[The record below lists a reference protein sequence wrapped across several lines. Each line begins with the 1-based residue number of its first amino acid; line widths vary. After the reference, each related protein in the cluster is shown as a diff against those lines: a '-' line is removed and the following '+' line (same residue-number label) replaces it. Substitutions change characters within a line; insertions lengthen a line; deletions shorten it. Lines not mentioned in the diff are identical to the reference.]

1 MEWQQAF
8 MYLLG
13 LSIGAISWYLRGMV
27 ADQRALQAE
36 IAAHR
41 LHVSEHYTKK
51 SEIDKMRAEMND
63 QFKRLHER
71 LDEIVGKR

>member
-1 MEWQQAF
+1 
-8 MYLLG
+8 
-13 LSIGAISWYLRGMV
+13 MV

-51 SEIDKMRAEMND
+51 SEIDKMRDEMRD
-63 QFKRLHER
+63 QFKRLHDR
-71 LDEIVGKR
+71 LDEVVGKR